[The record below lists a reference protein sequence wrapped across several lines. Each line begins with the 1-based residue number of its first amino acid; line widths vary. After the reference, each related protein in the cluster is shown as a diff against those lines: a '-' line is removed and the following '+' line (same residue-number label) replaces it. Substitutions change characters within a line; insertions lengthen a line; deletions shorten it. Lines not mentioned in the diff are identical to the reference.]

1 MPTPLRALLIDDSDA
16 DVQLALRELRHGGF
30 APQAQRVDNA
40 TALRAALA
48 ETWDVVLCDWHLPGF
63 SGEEALEILRAAQVD
78 APIIV
83 VSSDRDDSGPVSALR
98 GGAHEFVSKLA
109 LPRLVPAVE
118 RALREV
124 EFRRER
130 NRSEAELRASE
141 ERFAKAFEYAPIGMA
156 MVTIEGTI
164 IKVNAAMCEMFG
176 YSEEEMSNLP
186 VWRITHPDDMAEPIS
201 QLQRLIEGEIDTWL
215 LEKRYF
221 HRNGD
226 LLWGRSTTWLVRDPS
241 GAARYVVS
249 QVQDSTEWKRLQGQ
263 TGGNRPSFAHVPRV
277 ATMGGG
283 GADRARDQSAAGVDR
298 QLRQRPDCTLRP
310 RPHQHCGDARGI
322 GPDRRRGAARQR
334 GDPPPA
340 RFSAQGRSQA
350 GALRCQRR
358 RARRNP
364 PARARRPP
372 SAIRLNSRWRPT
384 RCRSR
389 STACRS
395 QVVLNLLRNAVD
407 ALIPRSTGARD
418 LAIATERGE
427 HRSRRARATA
437 ASACRA
443 AGDAF
448 RAFFTTKETGLARPR
463 SAARSSKPTAALLG
477 AAQQAAAPPSA
488 LRCRSR
494 RKKTLHG
501 FHGIVDEF
509 HGIRVRFFSRQRRRA
524 RHERD
529 QNRHWLWWRAAGSA
543 QS

>member
-30 APQAQRVDNA
+30 APQAQRVDSA

-124 EFRRER
+124 DIRRER

-156 MVTIEGTI
+156 MVTIEGSI
-164 IKVNAAMCEMFG
+164 IKVNAAMCAMFG

-186 VWRITHPDDMAEPIS
+186 VWRITHPDDMAETIS

-226 LLWGRSTTWLVRDPS
+226 LLWGRSTTWLVRDAT

-249 QVQDSTEWKRLQGQ
+249 QVQDITEWKRLQEQ
-263 TGGNRPSFAHVPRV
+263 TRRQQAELAHVLRV
-277 ATMGGG
+277 ATMGETVAQIAHEINQPLASIANFANGLT
-283 GADRARDQSAAGVDR
+283 ARFDRGHINIAAMRAVSDQIAGEALRANEVIRRLRDF
-298 QLRQRPDCTLRP
+298 LRK
-310 RPHQHCGDARGI
+310 
-322 GPDRRRGAARQR
+322 
-334 GDPPPA
+334 GDPKLVHCDANDVVRDAILLLEPDV
-340 RFSAQGRSQA
+340 RHH
-350 GALRCQRR
+350 
-358 RARRNP
+358 
-364 PARARRPP
+364 
-372 SAIRLNSRWRPT
+372 AIRLNLALAPYPLPVEIDRVQI
-384 RCRSR
+384 
-389 STACRS
+389 A

-407 ALIPRSTGARD
+407 ALIPQPDGARD

-427 HRSRRARATA
+427 RSIDVRVCDSGIGLPET
-437 ASACRA
+437 
-443 AGDAF
+443 AGDAIF
-448 RAFFTTKETGLARPR
+448 EPFFTTKETGLGLGLSISR
-463 SAARSSKPTAALLG
+463 SIVEAHGGALWALPNNGRG
-477 AAQQAAAPPSA
+477 ATVGF
-488 LRCRSR
+488 
-494 RKKTLHG
+494 TLP
-501 FHGIVDEF
+501 V
-509 HGIRVRFFSRQRRRA
+509 A
-524 RHERD
+524 
-529 QNRHWLWWRAAGSA
+529 
-543 QS
+543 